1 MSSGRKYAK
10 KKDAQHREEL
20 SHEDYDFGSKDEKG
34 RKKDDSDDSDDSDD
48 EKFNSTSFL
57 STKIFSDDEEERE
70 DDADD
75 GDIEDTDNL
84 LQLLEAGLRCHVAK
98 ASPGGWVKHCP
109 CHAGAKG
116 RGGGQGRGGARTAR
130 G

>member
-1 MSSGRKYAK
+1 MSSGRKYAQ
-10 KKDAQHREEL
+10 KKDAQRREEL

-75 GDIEDTDNL
+75 GDFEEREHNTNSCNHHCWRVNPRRENSRGDTP
-84 LQLLEAGLRCHVAK
+84 RRV
-98 ASPGGWVKHCP
+98 
-109 CHAGAKG
+109 
-116 RGGGQGRGGARTAR
+116 R
-130 G
+130 